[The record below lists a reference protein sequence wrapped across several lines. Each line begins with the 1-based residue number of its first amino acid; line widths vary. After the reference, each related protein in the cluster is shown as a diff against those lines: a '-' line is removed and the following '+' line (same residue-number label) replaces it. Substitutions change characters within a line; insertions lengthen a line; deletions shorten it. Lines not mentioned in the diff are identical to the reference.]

1 MLKNDEVFLL
11 EVNPRMGGSAY
22 HSHLLGDNIIA
33 LYFQMMLSDKYD
45 TSNVF
50 QLPKSVSSVAR
61 FFTDVIY

>member
-22 HSHLLGDNIIA
+22 HSHLLGDNIA
-33 LYFQMMLSDKYD
+33 LYFQMMLDKYD

-50 QLPKSVSSVAR
+50 QFPKSVSSVAR